1 MAELQEQAL
10 WLAAGDD
17 GELLEDPDL
26 KRLFAYWS
34 RAAGEEPAPRRRDID
49 PPIDL
54 PAFLPTT
61 VMFNVERNQDGSLAF
76 RYRVVGT
83 RLAEFAGRDFKGQT
97 TEEAF
102 GAEFAARDM
111 AIYRRVVEDC
121 VCYSGHRT
129 SMVHARQ
136 MFERYR
142 RLVMPILGDETGRV
156 DMIWSWLKFIDP
168 PRRRG

>member
-10 WLAAGDD
+10 WLTAGDHAD
-17 GELLEDPDL
+17 LLEDPDL
-26 KRLFAYWS
+26 ERLFAYWS
-34 RAAGEEPAPRRRDID
+34 RAAGEGPAPRRRDID

-54 PAFLPTT
+54 PRFLPTT
-61 VMFNVERNQDGSLAF
+61 LMFNVERNEDGSLAF

-83 RLAEFAGRDFKGQT
+83 RLAEFAGRDIRGQT

-102 GAEFAARDM
+102 GAEFAGRDM
-111 AIYRRVVEDC
+111 AIYSRVVKEC
-121 VCYSGHRT
+121 VCYSGQRK
-129 SMVHARQ
+129 SMIDARQ
-136 MFERYR
+136 VFERYR

-168 PRRRG
+168 PRRHR